1 VPLPHFE
8 YVAAR
13 TVEEALDLWRERPA
27 CAYFAGGTD
36 LLPQMRLGRRAPAT
50 IIDIKRVSGLDRIRE
65 TEAGLLIGAA
75 VPLAEIET
83 HPIIR
88 TDFPLLAEC
97 ARVVGARPVRN
108 RATLVGNICNASP
121 AADTAVALLVLDGM
135 VRTVGVDGARELP
148 VNEFFTGPGRTV
160 LRLGEL
166 VTEVVLPRA
175 AVWRGSYLRLSR
187 RRGMDL
193 ATVGV
198 LVARSN
204 RAAGSLHRIALCAVA
219 PVPLRVPAAE
229 TLLDADGAGG
239 AGWAGG
245 AGGTRWAATIG
256 RAAEIARASCSPITD
271 MRGTA
276 EYRRDMVGVLVARG
290 AAALARVRAEAPA

>member
-1 VPLPHFE
+1 MPLPHFE

-13 TVEEALDLWRERPA
+13 TVEEVLDLWRERPA

-50 IIDIKRVSGLDRIRE
+50 IIDIKGVGGLDRIRE
-65 TEAGLLIGAA
+65 TDAGLVIGAA
-75 VPLAEIET
+75 VPLAVIET
-83 HPIIR
+83 DPVVR
-88 TDFPLLAEC
+88 ADFPLLAEC
-97 ARVVGARPVRN
+97 ARVVGARPLRN

-121 AADTAVALLVLDGM
+121 AADTAVALLVLDGL
-135 VRTVGVDGARELP
+135 VRTVGADGARELP

-160 LRLGEL
+160 LRPGEL

-175 AVWRGSYLRLSR
+175 AAWRGSYLRLSR

-204 RAAGSLHRIALCAVA
+204 GASSPRYRIALSAVA
-219 PVPLRVPAAE
+219 PVPLRVREAE
-229 TLLDADGAGG
+229 ALLDAEGAGG
-239 AGWAGG
+239 AGGHG
-245 AGGTRWAATIG
+245 WAATIG

-290 AAALARVRAEAPA
+290 ATALA

>member
-1 VPLPHFE
+1 MPLPHFE

-13 TVEEALDLWRERPA
+13 TVGEALDLWRERPA

-50 IIDIKRVSGLDRIRE
+50 IIDIKGVGGLDRIRE
-65 TEAGLLIGAA
+65 TEAGLVIGAA
-75 VPLAEIET
+75 VPLAVIET
-83 HPIIR
+83 DPVVR
-88 TDFPLLAEC
+88 ADFPLLAEC
-97 ARVVGARPVRN
+97 ARVVGARPLRN

-121 AADTAVALLVLDGM
+121 AADTAVALLVLDGL
-135 VRTVGVDGARELP
+135 VRTVGADGARELP
-148 VNEFFTGPGRTV
+148 VNEFFTGPGRTL
-160 LRLGEL
+160 LRPGEL

-198 LVARSN
+198 LVACSN
-204 RAAGSLHRIALCAVA
+204 GASPPRYRIALSAVA
-219 PVPLRVPAAE
+219 PVPLRVRDAE
-229 TLLDADGAGG
+229 ALLDAEGAGG
-239 AGWAGG
+239 AGGHG
-245 AGGTRWAATIG
+245 WAATIG

-290 AAALARVRAEAPA
+290 AAALAQAWVW